1 MVSRLL
7 LVYAVVELAAI
18 FALVW
23 TIGWGWTLLILLVT
37 FVLGW
42 GLLAPMAGSQLIQ
55 QLGRLRSGLKE
66 PRSTL
71 GDGALVTV
79 ATGLVLVP
87 GLVTTV
93 VRAVAAAAAGA
104 RRRRPGIDRDRAA
117 RSAAAGAAGHLHGAL
132 SPNPVAAIRRDG
144 RDYIDGE
151 VIDVHGV
158 RPACLAERIQSA
170 TSPRVGRAR
179 ELIALGAAPR

>member
-23 TIGWGWTLLILLVT
+23 ALGWGWTLLILLAT

-42 GLLAPMAGSQLIQ
+42 GLLAPLAGSQLLH
-55 QLGRLRSGLKE
+55 QLRRMRSGPSE
-66 PRSTL
+66 PRNSL

-93 VRAVAAAAAGA
+93 LGTLLLLPPVRAAAGPGA
-104 RRRRPGIDRDRAA
+104 TALALRTLQRRVPLVTYPTAFRQS
-117 RSAAAGAAGHLHGAL
+117 RSGYSA
-132 SPNPVAAIRRDG
+132 DG

-151 VIDVHGV
+151 VIDVHEFDQPVLRNDDHWGG
-158 RPACLAERIQSA
+158 
-170 TSPRVGRAR
+170 PRF
-179 ELIALGAAPR
+179 AADSN

>member
-7 LVYAVVELAAI
+7 LVYAVVELAAV

-23 TIGWGWTLLILLVT
+23 TIGWGWTLLSLLIT

-42 GLLAPMAGSQLIQ
+42 GLLAPLAGSQLIRD
-55 QLGRLRSGLKE
+55 LSRMRSGLKE

-79 ATGLVLVP
+79 ATGLVLIP

-93 VRAVAAAAAGA
+93 LGMLLLLPPVRAVAGPGLTGIALRGLQRRA
-104 RRRRPGIDRDRAA
+104 RLVSYATTFTDSRRPG
-117 RSAAAGAAGHLHGAL
+117 AG
-132 SPNPVAAIRRDG
+132 P
-144 RDYIDGE
+144 DYIDGE
-151 VIDVHGV
+151 VIDVSDV
-158 RPACLAERIQSA
+158 APPALP
-170 TSPRVGRAR
+170 TDDHWGGPRFASGSN
-179 ELIALGAAPR
+179 

>member
-7 LVYAVVELAAI
+7 LVYAVVELAAV

-23 TIGWGWTLLILLVT
+23 TLGWGWTLPIMLAT

-42 GLLAPMAGSQLIQ
+42 GLLAPLAGSQLLH
-55 QLGRLRSGLKE
+55 QLGRLRSGAQE
-66 PRSTL
+66 PQSTL

-93 VRAVAAAAAGA
+93 LGTLLLLPPVRAVAGPGVTAIALRSLQ
-104 RRRRPGIDRDRAA
+104 RRAPLVSFGTAFTESRRGYAPGFAE
-117 RSAAAGAAGHLHGAL
+117 
-132 SPNPVAAIRRDG
+132 G

-151 VIDVHGV
+151 VIDVTEFDPPALPTNPV
-158 RPACLAERIQSA
+158 DDQPARRPRSY
-170 TSPRVGRAR
+170 
-179 ELIALGAAPR
+179 